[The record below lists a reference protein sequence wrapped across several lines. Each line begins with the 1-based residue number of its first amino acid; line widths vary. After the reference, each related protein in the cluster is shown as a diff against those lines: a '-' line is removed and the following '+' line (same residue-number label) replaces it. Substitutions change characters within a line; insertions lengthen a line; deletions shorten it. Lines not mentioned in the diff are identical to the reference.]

1 MTPVILI
8 YCCAALSR
16 CGVRAS
22 SSAAGNENRGG
33 QGRGTR
39 SRGRGIDAATP
50 CYSLA
55 RRPSPLVPR
64 KMEVIKTV
72 ADLRERLKREP
83 QVACVPT
90 MGNIHDGHL
99 SLVRIARG
107 QSPVTVTTIF
117 VNRLQFGQGED
128 FEKYPRTFEED
139 CAKLEAEGNTIVW
152 APDEKEMYPEPQ
164 TFYVDL
170 PKVANKLEGRFR
182 PGHFRGMATV
192 VLKLFNFVQPQLAVF
207 GKKDYQQLAI
217 VRQMV
222 EQFALPIKI
231 LPAETVRAQDGL
243 ALSSRNRYLSA
254 DERKEA
260 IRLREA
266 ILGVRD
272 AVLSGDRNFIAMEYA
287 AGALL
292 ARHGWNVDY
301 VVVRNQRAV
310 LRPESHDK
318 ALVVLGAAKLGQTR
332 LIDNIEVR
340 AP

>member
-1 MTPVILI
+1 
-8 YCCAALSR
+8 
-16 CGVRAS
+16 
-22 SSAAGNENRGG
+22 
-33 QGRGTR
+33 
-39 SRGRGIDAATP
+39 
-50 CYSLA
+50 
-55 RRPSPLVPR
+55 
-64 KMEVIKTV
+64 MEIITTV
-72 ADLRERLKREP
+72 KELRERLERERH
-83 QVACVPT
+83 VACVPT

-99 SLVRIARG
+99 SLVRIARTHA
-107 QSPVTVTTIF
+107 PVTITTIF

-128 FEKYPRTFEED
+128 FEKYPRTFDDD
-139 CAKLEAEGNTIVW
+139 CAKLEAEGSNIVF
-152 APDEKEMYPEPQ
+152 APDEKQMYPEPQ

-192 VLKLFNFVQPQLAVF
+192 VLKLFNIVQPQFAVF

-217 VRQMV
+217 VRQLV
-222 EQFALPIKI
+222 DQFALPIRI
-231 LPAETVRAQDGL
+231 IPAETVRAGDGL
-243 ALSSRNRYLSA
+243 ALSSRNRYLSPQ
-254 DERKEA
+254 ERKEA
-260 IRLREA
+260 TRLREA

-272 AVLSGDRNFIAMEYA
+272 AVMAGDRNFIAMEYA

-310 LRPESHDK
+310 LRPEPHDK

-332 LIDNIEVR
+332 LIDNLEIL